1 MHTDHS
7 STKYLMTKK
16 DAKLRLIR
24 WVLLLQE
31 FDLEIKDKK
40 GTENLVVDHLS
51 QLEGSRDEVHV
62 NDNFPDEPLL
72 VIEDTK
78 LVSWFSDYVNY
89 LVAKV
94 IPLDFSYQLKKRFFA
109 HLKHYYW
116 EEPILYKHC
125 ADQVIRRCVPED
137 EMGSILN
144 HCHTLSY
151 EGHFGGQRTVAM
163 VLQSGFYWPS
173 LFKDA
178 HQFVSTCDKCQ
189 RMGSISRHDEPP
201 MRTTLE
207 VELFD
212 LWGMDFMGHSHLHS
226 VTCIFSL

>member
-1 MHTDHS
+1 M
-7 STKYLMTKK
+7 
-16 DAKLRLIR
+16 
-24 WVLLLQE
+24 QE
-31 FDLEIKDKK
+31 FELEIKDKK
-40 GTENLVVDHLS
+40 GTENLVANHLS
-51 QLEGSRDEVHV
+51 RLEGPRDEVHV
-62 NDNFPDEPLL
+62 NDNFPDENLL

-78 LVSWFSDYVNY
+78 PVPWFADYVNY

-94 IPLDFSYQLKKRFFA
+94 IPPYFCYQQKKRFFV

-125 ADQVIRRCVPED
+125 VDQVIRRFVPED

-144 HCHTLSY
+144 HCHTLSFG
-151 EGHFGGQRTVAM
+151 EHFKGQKTAAK

-189 RMGSISRHDEPP
+189 RMGSISKQDEPP
-201 MRTTLE
+201 MCTILE
-207 VELFD
+207 VELFN
-212 LWGMDFMGHSHLHS
+212 LWVHSHLHS
-226 VTCIFSL
+226 LTCIFSLQWLIRSCKNIVCGIAHHSHTTHR